1 MDSGKKQFVWKSGI
15 YCRAV
20 AACTRRMFMR
30 NLLRGSVFLLVSG
43 LFFAGLP
50 SDGAEARPSRSK
62 TASATQP
69 VLKKFTPYWA
79 ARGRLLLSGWDPVTD
94 NKSADRCEKGVSR
107 CEGKPEMQSCAGTAE
122 ANCVFL
128 WKKNGRVR
136 EISTITKTIA
146 GKELQVISG
155 SKSCP
160 LRLNKEND
168 VQLCPSPYLD

>member
-1 MDSGKKQFVWKSGI
+1 
-15 YCRAV
+15 
-20 AACTRRMFMR
+20 MR
-30 NLLRGSVFLLVSG
+30 NLSLSSVFLLISS

-50 SDGAEARPSRSK
+50 SDQAEARVSRPK
-62 TASATQP
+62 MTGATQP

-94 NKSADRCEKGVSR
+94 NKSADPCEKGDSR

-128 WKKNGRVR
+128 WRKNGRVR

-146 GKELQVISG
+146 GEELQLVSG

-160 LRLNKEND
+160 LRLNKERE